1 MPADYHHGVRV
12 VEIPGGARP
21 IRTIATAILGMV
33 CTAEDADADMFPLN
47 KPVLLTNVQTAIGKA
62 GKLGTLAKSLS
73 AIAAQS
79 KPLTVVVRVAEGE
92 TSAETDSNVI
102 GTTLADGSY
111 TGLQALLSAQSLL
124 GVTPR
129 ILGVPYIDTKAVA
142 VALATIAQ
150 KLRGFT
156 YVSANGAL
164 DPVGGEGAV
173 TVMTKEAATHYRD
186 TFSQREVMVLWPDFT
201 GFDVN
206 TKATVD
212 VSAVAVAMG
221 LRAKL
226 DNDIGWHK
234 NISNVGVNGVTG
246 ISKAVSWALQDPD
259 TDAGYLNS
267 NEVTTIIQKD
277 GFRFWGSRTCSDD
290 VLFAFEQYTRT
301 AQVLADT
308 MAEAQMQY
316 NDKPLS
322 PGLVRDMLEG
332 INAKIRSMVTAG
344 YLIGGEAWYD
354 EAENEVTDL
363 NAGKLWISYDY
374 TACPSLEN
382 IGLNQRVTDKYLM
395 DFAAKVNA

>member
-1 MPADYHHGVRV
+1 MPADYFHGTRV
-12 VEIPGGARP
+12 IEIPGGARP

-33 CTAEDADADMFPLN
+33 CTASDADATAFPLN
-47 KPVLLTNVQTAIGKA
+47 KPVLLTNVQQAIGKA
-62 GKLGTLAKSLS
+62 GKLGTLAKALT

-79 KPLTVVVRVAEGE
+79 KPLTVVVRVEEGE

-102 GTTLADGSY
+102 GNTLPDGSY

-129 ILGVPYIDTKAVA
+129 ILGVPYHDTEPVA
-142 VALATIAQ
+142 QALAGIAQ
-150 KLRGFT
+150 KLRAFT
-156 YVSANGAL
+156 YVSGNGAT
-164 DPVGGEGAV
+164 PIGGQTEV
-173 TVMTKEAATHYRD
+173 TKEAVTSYRKK
-186 TFSQREVMVLWPDFT
+186 FGQREVMVIWPDFT

-206 TKATVD
+206 AQATVD

-234 NISNVGVNGVTG
+234 NISNVAVNGVTG

-267 NEVTTIIQKD
+267 NDVTTLIQKD

-290 VLFAFEQYTRT
+290 PRFAFEQYTRT

-308 MAEAQMQY
+308 MAEAQMLY

-322 PGLVRDMLEG
+322 AGLVRDMIEG
-332 INAKIRSMVTAG
+332 INAKLRAQTTAG
-344 YLIGGEAWYD
+344 YLMGGEAWYD

-363 NAGKLWISYDY
+363 NAGKLIVSYAY
-374 TACPSLEN
+374 TAVPSLEN
-382 IGLNQRVTDKYLM
+382 ITLNQRVTDTYLM
-395 DFAAKVNA
+395 NFASTVNTGS